1 MQISPGF
8 VIETYWRVNFVLETH
23 KQDAFVG
30 KLLGD
35 GKLCKMQSLK
45 IEKSCKKKREQFP
58 PMTTA
63 ALPRDGA
70 RTSLEARFSRQA
82 GTAS

>member
-30 KLLGD
+30 NSN
-35 GKLCKMQSLK
+35 CWETEKMQSLK

-70 RTSLEARFSRQA
+70 RTSSEAKFREA